1 MTSDAFVT
9 YCRVSTARQGR
20 SGLRLEAQR
29 AAVESYLR
37 GGDWRIVGE
46 FVEIESGRVAERPEL
61 AKALAAARLH
71 RAALVV
77 AKVDRL
83 TRSLAFLSRLLEAG
97 VDVRFCD
104 LPQIEG
110 PTGRFM
116 LQQMAAV
123 AELEAGLIGDR
134 TRKALAAKAAWYAK
148 LDEAERDALRA
159 AGKAT
164 QLGGDRGARLSGEQR
179 ARGRAELS
187 ARARARSADLAPV
200 IAGLRAAG
208 ATTLTALATGLNER
222 GIPASRGGWWSPT
235 QVGRMLRMTAVR

>member
-1 MTSDAFVT
+1 M
-9 YCRVSTARQGR
+9 
-20 SGLRLEAQR
+20 
-29 AAVESYLR
+29 ESYLR

-46 FVEIESGRVAERPEL
+46 FVEIESGRVAVRPEL

-104 LPQIEG
+104 VPQIEG

-208 ATTLTALATGLNER
+208 ATTLTAFATGLNER

>member
-29 AAVESYLR
+29 AAVESDLR

-61 AKALAAARLH
+61 AKALAAARL
-71 RAALVV
+71 
-77 AKVDRL
+77 RL

-110 PTGRFM
+110 PTGRLM
-116 LQQMAAV
+116 LQPMAAV

-187 ARARARSADLAPV
+187 ARARARSADLATV

-222 GIPASRGGWWSPT
+222 GIPASRGGRWSPT